1 MGEDMEAPAAGEQT
15 LAAKIMAIQRDTS
28 LTDEQK
34 AKKRQELMC
43 GNWKAQ
49 AGADESDGGVLGLH
63 CCSCIVVLGWWDGP
77 DMSANAEQL
86 LLRQQCCM
94 STAMAPFRG
103 ESCTSNMVQ
112 AVRA

>member
-15 LAAKIMAIQRDTS
+15 LAAKIMAIQRDSS
-28 LTDEQK
+28 LTDEEK

-49 AGADESDGGVLGLH
+49 AGADESDGGALGVL
-63 CCSCIVVLGWWDGP
+63 CCSCIVVLGCPLGWEGP

-94 STAMAPFRG
+94 STAMAHL
-103 ESCTSNMVQ
+103 
-112 AVRA
+112 